1 VIVIR
6 LKRVA
11 GLVVALLM
19 LFADTVLAAPAKV
32 LINTP
37 LSSYVVNSNGLVVF
51 DEQGKE
57 IFKTSERI
65 ISASLAG
72 DLLVY
77 KTVKSQKNYVVR
89 LP

>member
-1 VIVIR
+1 MLPQKKMSTIKIVDD
-6 LKRVA
+6 K
-11 GLVVALLM
+11 
-19 LFADTVLAAPAKV
+19 
-32 LINTP
+32 LICF
-37 LSSYVVNSNGLVVF
+37 LEDHEVYGLVVF